1 MIKSVI
7 FCSLITFFI
16 PLTTSLSYR
25 AIGVSSTSIE
35 AAFFTAVS
43 SNFSAFFM
51 EDSFFSSLMTF
62 SPKIF
67 FLLFLF
73 LTSMDKFTIFSG
85 IDLGPKSLWV
95 MGVILIM
102 SFVLLLLFFKE
113 LKVTTFD
120 PGLAASLGI
129 SPLIFHYG
137 LMSVSSVTIV
147 GAFDAVGA
155 ILVVALMIA
164 PAATS
169 YLLTHDLK
177 KMIGLSMFF
186 GVISAILG
194 YWLAHYLDASISGS
208 MTTVLGIIFLMVYL
222 FAPNRGLIRSEERV

>member
-1 MIKSVI
+1 
-7 FCSLITFFI
+7 
-16 PLTTSLSYR
+16 
-25 AIGVSSTSIE
+25 
-35 AAFFTAVS
+35 
-43 SNFSAFFM
+43 
-51 EDSFFSSLMTF
+51 
-62 SPKIF
+62 
-67 FLLFLF
+67 
-73 LTSMDKFTIFSG
+73 
-85 IDLGPKSLWV
+85 

-164 PAATS
+164 PAA
-169 YLLTHDLK
+169 K
-177 KMIGLSMFF
+177 IGR
-186 GVISAILG
+186 
-194 YWLAHYLDASISGS
+194 ASC
-208 MTTVLGIIFLMVYL
+208 
-222 FAPNRGLIRSEERV
+222 RERVWRWDRGWACRRRHARWPRDWSSDVCSSDLFCCSFSKS